1 MTMILDH
8 RTHPSQ
14 RRWRLPSLPLS
25 SLWAMIA
32 PHVSAWQAAR
42 TRRQTERMLE
52 SLPFDARKDIGWP
65 TSDAAA
71 TERR

>member
-8 RTHPSQ
+8 RTRQSQ
-14 RRWRLPSLPLS
+14 RHWQLPSLPFSPLLRMMGEQIR
-25 SLWAMIA
+25 SL
-32 PHVSAWQAAR
+32 QAAR
-42 TRRQTERMLE
+42 SRRQTERLLE

-65 TSDAAA
+65 ASDAAD

>member
-14 RRWRLPSLPLS
+14 RRWRLS
-25 SLWAMIA
+25 SLARSPLWRMIGH
-32 PHVSAWQAAR
+32 HVSAWQAAS
-42 TRRQTERMLE
+42 TRRQTERLLE

-65 TSDAAA
+65 ASDAVD